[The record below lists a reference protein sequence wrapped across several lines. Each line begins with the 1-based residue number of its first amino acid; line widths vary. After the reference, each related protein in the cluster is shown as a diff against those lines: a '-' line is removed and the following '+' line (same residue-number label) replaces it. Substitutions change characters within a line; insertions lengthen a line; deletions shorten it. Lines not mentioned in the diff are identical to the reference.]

1 MSSAT
6 PDSGADQAG
15 RIMEAAQNDIEQ
27 LGRQS
32 EEQQHNDNVAEVP
45 SCPLSGTA
53 ALPAGGGATI
63 GFRREGEHGA
73 MMITKGN
80 VVHHQATPAHLL
92 YKWLVQNG
100 RAVFKNIPKLR
111 RGIWLVTKT
120 YVTDIR
126 AVALLTGNERN
137 VTWSVNAQALG
148 VGNVEATT
156 GWWDSQ
162 KSEAW
167 VTQDMTTQGGLVLA
181 MDGLWCDDLWYTS
194 NIKPVTKR
202 EKQKLLGG
210 AGQDVAITPVVVD
223 MRDDKDTVVEIV
235 PEVKGTV
242 PGVVV
247 LLAPMPDDDDDD
259 DDDEEGDEGD

>member
-1 MSSAT
+1 
-6 PDSGADQAG
+6 
-15 RIMEAAQNDIEQ
+15 
-27 LGRQS
+27 
-32 EEQQHNDNVAEVP
+32 
-45 SCPLSGTA
+45 
-53 ALPAGGGATI
+53 
-63 GFRREGEHGA
+63 
-73 MMITKGN
+73 MITKGN

-167 VTQDMTTQGGLVLA
+167 VTQDMVRPLIFVQVLQYKYA
-181 MDGLWCDDLWYTS
+181 TE
-194 NIKPVTKR
+194 ITI
-202 EKQKLLGG
+202 LL
-210 AGQDVAITPVVVD
+210 
-223 MRDDKDTVVEIV
+223 R
-235 PEVKGTV
+235 
-242 PGVVV
+242 
-247 LLAPMPDDDDDD
+247 PDDTRRV
-259 DDDEEGDEGD
+259 GTRNGWAMVRRPLVHV